1 VGDDVAVGDRSTL
14 LVTPIGP
21 ARSGNGLAMRAGL
34 LLEALAADG
43 PVDVVV
49 GPVSG
54 PAEGDEWARGTARR
68 MVTVP
73 EVALTRADLVGSL
86 GTEAGRADWRARE
99 DLPVRAASFQH
110 AHTLATVA
118 ALGAVSPSTVVGL
131 RSYLAPLALDLAREL
146 GVPRVVVDAD
156 DDDERLLRDQGADDE
171 ADRYA
176 HLARTWLVRA
186 DRVLAASPVD
196 AAAMTERYG
205 FTVHTL
211 PNAVRPPASV
221 SEPPARHR
229 LLYVG
234 NLTYAPN
241 VDAVRDLVH
250 DVLPRV
256 RAAVPDA
263 TVDLVGAHDERLA
276 ELAGRDG
283 VHLAGA
289 VPDLAPWYARADLVV
304 VPLRDGAGTRIKVLE
319 AFAHRRPV
327 VATPAAVSGLEVVDG
342 ESVHLGTTPA
352 ELTAHAV
359 RLFGDPAEARR
370 TVDRAEAVVA
380 EHYLLDVVVPRARR
394 LLIG

>member
-54 PAEGDEWARGTARR
+54 PAEGDEWARATARR
-68 MVTVP
+68 IIPVP
-73 EVALTRADLVGSL
+73 EVALTRADLVGAL
-86 GTEAGRADWRARE
+86 GTAERRADWRARE
-99 DLPVRAASFQH
+99 DLPPRARSFH
-110 AHTLATVA
+110 HPHTLATIA
-118 ALGAVSPSTVVGL
+118 TLGAVTPSTVVGL

-156 DDDERLLRDQGADDE
+156 DDDERLLRDQGADQE

-176 HLARTWLVRA
+176 HLARTWLTQA
-186 DRVLAASPVD
+186 DTVLAASPID
-196 AAAMTERYG
+196 AAAMTARYG
-205 FTVHTL
+205 FTVDTL
-211 PNAVRPPASV
+211 PNAVRRPASV
-221 SEPPARHR
+221 REAPAEHR

-241 VDAVRDLVH
+241 VEAVRELVVV
-250 DVLPRV
+250 VLPRV
-256 RAAVPDA
+256 RAAGPDA
-263 TVDLVGAHDERLA
+263 TVHVGGAHDDRVA
-276 ELAGRDG
+276 ELAGREG

-289 VPDLAPWYARADLVV
+289 VPDLAPSYARADLVV

-352 ELTAHAV
+352 ELAAHAV
-359 RLFGDPAEARR
+359 RLLGDPIEARR